1 MAELYRSVTGRQP
14 VAITIISLVSVLNGA
29 LIQII
34 MASRVLYGMSR
45 QGWLPP
51 RLGRVNART
60 RTPLLATGIV
70 TALVLLFALW
80 LPLVSLAKL
89 TSYVILIVFS
99 LINLSLWLI
108 KTRAPQPE
116 DIRTV
121 PLWVPI
127 VGFFF
132 SSSFVIYQTVRVLM
146 G

>member
-1 MAELYRSVTGRQP
+1 
-14 VAITIISLVSVLNGA
+14 
-29 LIQII
+29 
-34 MASRVLYGMSR
+34 MSR

-60 RTPLLATGIV
+60 RTPLLATVIV

-89 TSYVILIVFS
+89 TSYVILVVFS

-108 KTRAPQPE
+108 KIRAPQPE
-116 DIRTV
+116 DIRTI

-132 SSSFVIYQTVRVLM
+132 SSIFVIYQTVRVLL